1 MNFDPYSRIIHYV
14 TKRMSGKV
22 IVWEILASAIRKKKK
37 KRALGT
43 LKLKRKKQNC
53 LL

>member
-1 MNFDPYSRIIHYV
+1 MNLDPYSRIIHYV

-37 KRALGT
+37 RALGT
-43 LKLKRKKQNC
+43 LKLKRKKKNC